1 MSTYTTEV
9 RFICES
15 SIPLLEQGDLTD
27 VNKAIEAGRKRIFT
41 FDYDLFDPL
50 YKPVIETKFLR
61 HYYVREIGMETVGLW
76 KLRLEDKWTMLL
88 PYYNKLWE
96 SELLKFN
103 PLYDVDYTVENT
115 GDRYSNR
122 FNNGES
128 ESKASGTN
136 KDSRSSNSE
145 DESESHN
152 INKFS
157 DTPQGGLDGVIETDW
172 LTNAT
177 EDNGGRSGT
186 SKNTTAGIS
195 ENESLASSLT
205 KSIGN
210 IHDIDDYM
218 KHVSG
223 KMGRHNYS
231 QLLLD
236 FRKTFLNIDK
246 MFIDEMNDLFMLIY

>member
-15 SIPLLEQGDLTD
+15 SIPLLEQGDLSD
-27 VNKAIEAGRKRIFT
+27 VNKAIEAGRKTIFT
-41 FDYDLFDPL
+41 FNYDLFDPL

-76 KLRLEDKWTMLL
+76 KLRLEDKWNMLL

-145 DESESHN
+145 DESNTHN

-172 LTNAT
+172 LTTAT
-177 EDNGGRSGT
+177 EDIGDRSGKT
-186 SKNTTAGIS
+186 KNTTAGIS